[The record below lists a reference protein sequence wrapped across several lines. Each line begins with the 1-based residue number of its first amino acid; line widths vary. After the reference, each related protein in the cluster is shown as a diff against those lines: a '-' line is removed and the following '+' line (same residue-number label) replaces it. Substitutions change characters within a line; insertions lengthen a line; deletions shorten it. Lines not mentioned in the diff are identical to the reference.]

1 MCLKFL
7 LIFLTCV
14 ENLNENSLVEYLM
27 INSLFD
33 SLVLILSDPTLRGDL
48 GHDVVVLIALL
59 LNYRKY
65 EGTNPYVVNLS
76 ILADELALNG
86 YGQVIS
92 SSLIDF
98 CRQYSLNLTEVQSA
112 SWFTSLSNIV
122 GNMFISDELSDK
134 TQIRSVANNT
144 YFLTFLNN
152 FH

>member
-1 MCLKFL
+1 
-7 LIFLTCV
+7 
-14 ENLNENSLVEYLM
+14 M

-48 GHDVVVLIALL
+48 GHDVVVLITLL
-59 LNYRKY
+59 VNYRKH
-65 EGTNPYVVNLS
+65 EGNNPYVVNLS

-98 CRQYSLNLTEVQSA
+98 CRQYSLNLSEIQTS

-122 GNMFISDELSDK
+122 GNMFVSDDYYDK
-134 TQIRSVANNT
+134 TSQTRLV
-144 YFLTFLNN
+144 TFKVNKKFNSYQFIL
-152 FH
+152 